1 MVRSLRAQSHEHANR
16 LHAIYGLLALG
27 EVDEARRLIAAVEGA
42 HSVYGIATSR
52 VENPTLAGLLVAE
65 TAIARESGIEV
76 ALDRRSH
83 LRELPSGVKD
93 LDAVTILGN
102 LLHNAV
108 EAVEPMPPS
117 RRRVSVA
124 LLQRR
129 DETVFRVRD
138 WGPGVA
144 AEDVPRLFDREYTT
158 KAGHSGV
165 GLHLVKSVVDRT
177 GGTITIEPKR
187 PAGLSVM
194 VSYGS

>member
-1 MVRSLRAQSHEHANR
+1 
-16 LHAIYGLLALG
+16 
-27 EVDEARRLIAAVEGA
+27 
-42 HSVYGIATSR
+42 
-52 VENPTLAGLLVAE
+52 
-65 TAIARESGIEV
+65 
-76 ALDRRSH
+76 
-83 LRELPSGVKD
+83 
-93 LDAVTILGN
+93 
-102 LLHNAV
+102 
-108 EAVEPMPPS
+108 
-117 RRRVSVA
+117 VA